1 LTTRQTWFVVIGL
14 VGLGLFAALTAALVV
29 WPYEQAA
36 QPADAVAVLGAS
48 SRGGSD
54 RLPAALRLVDSGIA
68 DTLVVL
74 TPPEDGS
81 LCHDSAPYEIIC
93 INPRPFNTRGEA
105 EALGRLA
112 RSRSWRK
119 LTVVTSSYHVT
130 RARLLLAR
138 CFHGSLVVVGSK
150 GTGIPVGPWRAL
162 HELGGLA
169 YAIVRP
175 SC

>member
-1 LTTRQTWFVVIGL
+1 LTTRRIWLVVGGL
-14 VGLGLFAALTAALVV
+14 AALSLLVALTAALIV
-29 WPYEQAA
+29 WPYEQ
-36 QPADAVAVLGAS
+36 PPEHADAVVVLGARS
-48 SRGGSD
+48 APD
-54 RLPAALRLVDSGIA
+54 RVRAALQLMNRGTA
-68 DTLVVL
+68 DTLVVMS
-74 TPPEDGS
+74 PAEDDP
-81 LCHDSAPYEIIC
+81 LCRGAEPYRVVC
-93 INPRPFNTRGEA
+93 IVPRPFKTVGEA
-105 EALGRLA
+105 EAVGRLA

-130 RARLLLAR
+130 RARLLLSR
-138 CFHGSLVVVGSK
+138 CYHGSLAVVGSK

>member
-1 LTTRQTWFVVIGL
+1 LTARQTWVVL
-14 VGLGLFAALTAALVV
+14 AVLSALGVLAALTAALVV

-36 QPADAVAVLGAS
+36 QPADAVVVLGAAS
-48 SRGGSD
+48 GASD
-54 RLPAALRLVDSGIA
+54 RLPAALRLVKSGIA

-81 LCHDSAPYEIIC
+81 LCHPGAPYEVIC
-93 INPRPFNTRGEA
+93 INPRPFTTQGEA
-105 EALGRLA
+105 EAVGRLA
-112 RSRSWRK
+112 KRRSWRK

-130 RARLLLAR
+130 RARFLLSR

-150 GTGIPVGPWRAL
+150 GTGFSVGPWRAL